1 MANTS
6 VWAKPDPD
14 LAALRAQMASP
25 EPAPTV
31 WAPMDDSA
39 PRALP
44 AQPAPHVIWAPPHTA
59 QDDAMNA
66 QPVNMPDTGANLHA
80 GLEKVFPPAQPQV
93 ALDPNPQHQEEGNL
107 TNRLQA
113 DYRKDAGTPWAQRSG
128 LSKLGHVMGKI
139 GNIAGD
145 IFAPSTMALIPGTD
159 LNRKVDEQGLAHEL
173 NSTIGEE
180 SQQALQGAQAG
191 QATAN
196 AANLKSET
204 ENRPLQLAETAG
216 EQGLKV
222 GPDGTLI
229 PQTAEEQSPGF
240 KSKQQLEQAQIYGL
254 KNPWAKLPDKEPL
267 TNVDDINAGMTDRF
281 QVLHPNQPLPK
292 EYTLGPNSTKGDFE
306 RIDKLLT
313 SSEGATSTQ
322 QQKEIANQMRAQTYA
337 LALQNS
343 QNAQQARQQSEDA
356 KSMKWVMG
364 TDSKGNTVALP
375 LGQAQSQNLQNLAEL
390 PSTELKDMFNARHAV
405 KLATQV
411 GDPKAPETMGTLQ
424 LMDSLEKDGKLGIAA
439 SRMNKFL
446 TRGLGSEPG
455 DDPRIAALLNKADLF
470 TTGIMLAHF
479 GASGGRSPQMLQ
491 HFVEMADTGK
501 MDGPTLKAG
510 TKALVNYMQDR
521 AMMPQGGQQQ
531 GGNEPQGATQ
541 EVWLGGKLAGH
552 VVNGA
557 YVPLGGK

>member
-14 LAALRAQMASP
+14 LAALRAQMAPSP

-31 WAPMDDSA
+31 WAPMDDRA

-93 ALDPNPQHQEEGNL
+93 ALDPNPQHQIEGHL
-107 TNRLQA
+107 TNRLQQEYA
-113 DYRKDAGTPWAQRSG
+113 KDAPWNPDDHGT
-128 LSKLGHVMGKI
+128 MGKI
-139 GNIAGD
+139 GHVFSKIGGGLADTFLPGVV
-145 IFAPSTMALIPGTD
+145 PGTSTYRHD
-159 LNRKVDEQGLAHEL
+159 TENNIAHEL
-173 NSTIGEE
+173 NSTIGDE

>member
-59 QDDAMNA
+59 QDDAMAA
-66 QPVNMPDTGANLHA
+66 QPVNMPDPGVNLHA
-80 GLEKVFPPAQPQV
+80 GLEKVFPAAQPQV

-113 DYRKDAGTPWAQRSG
+113 DYRKDATPWGSPTNHPGIGGKIAHV
-128 LSKLGHVMGKI
+128 LSKV

-145 IFAPSTMALIPGTD
+145 IFAPATMAMIPGTD
-159 LNRKVDEQGLAHEL
+159 LNRKVDENNIAHEL

-281 QVLHPNQPLPK
+281 QVLHPNQPLPR

-455 DDPRIAALLNKADLF
+455 DDPRIAALLNKGDLF

-479 GASGGRSPQMLQ
+479 GASGGRSPKMLQ

-531 GGNEPQGATQ
+531 GGNEPPLPANVPAGYKFNANGPKGAG
-541 EVWLGGKLAGH
+541 WYK
-552 VVNGA
+552 
-557 YVPLGGK
+557 

>member
-1 MANTS
+1 MA
-6 VWAKPDPD
+6 
-14 LAALRAQMASP
+14 
-25 EPAPTV
+25 
-31 WAPMDDSA
+31 
-39 PRALP
+39 
-44 AQPAPHVIWAPPHTA
+44 
-59 QDDAMNA
+59 A
-66 QPVNMPDTGANLHA
+66 QPVNMPDPGINLHA

-93 ALDPNPQHQEEGNL
+93 TLDPNPQHQIEGHEQNAL
-107 TNRLQA
+107 ERDYEKDSNPWGSPTNHP
-113 DYRKDAGTPWAQRSG
+113 G
-128 LSKLGHVMGKI
+128 VFGKI
-139 GNIAGD
+139 AHALSHATGGD
-145 IFAPSTMALIPGTD
+145 TR
-159 LNRKVDEQGLAHEL
+159 RKWEEQGLANQINTQL
-173 NSTIGEE
+173 GEE

-491 HFVEMADTGK
+491 HFVDMADSGK

-510 TKALVNYMQDR
+510 TKALVNYRQDR
-521 AMMPQGGQQQ
+521 AMMPQVGQQQ
-531 GGNEPQGATQ
+531 GGGNAPPRPANVPATHHWDANGPKGAG
-541 EVWLGGKLAGH
+541 WYK
-552 VVNGA
+552 
-557 YVPLGGK
+557 